1 MNLPLEFLAFSPIKS
16 YLVWGI
22 LTVLNKIIKF
32 ERFQYQ
38 EVRKWEEKYTRRLLS
53 GKETKM
59 LKALKTE
66 MQSEV
71 RSHCF
76 PTSGFCL
83 KFNNRMHDR
92 NHMTLIHRLAQHSAE
107 FVNKFFSSIRS
118 AKRISCWS
126 YILRKL
132 RYITRDLK
140 V

>member
-71 RSHCF
+71 RSTVF
-76 PTSGFCL
+76 PPAAF
-83 KFNNRMHDR
+83 
-92 NHMTLIHRLAQHSAE
+92 A
-107 FVNKFFSSIRS
+107 
-118 AKRISCWS
+118 
-126 YILRKL
+126 
-132 RYITRDLK
+132 
-140 V
+140 